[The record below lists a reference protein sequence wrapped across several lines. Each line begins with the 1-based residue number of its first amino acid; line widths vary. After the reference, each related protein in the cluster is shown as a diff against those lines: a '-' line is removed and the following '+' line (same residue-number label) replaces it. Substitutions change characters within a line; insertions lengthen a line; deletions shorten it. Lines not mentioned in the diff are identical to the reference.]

1 MHVKSRFPQILACV
15 LALSSCSTT
24 KVIPQGEYR
33 LVANNVSVEGGCE
46 IPSSVLN
53 SCIKDQPGASLLG
66 WNPLI
71 SMYNWSGGQST
82 GFKGIWYKLG
92 QAPVVLN
99 RANID
104 ASCRNLQRKFE
115 FYGYYGSSVEPVIT
129 CKGRKAYV
137 NYRINPGRRYIIDDL
152 RYNIPSSPEFE
163 DDFLA
168 DTANVSVLRGDYL
181 RQDILT
187 AESTRSVAHLRR
199 LGYYSLDKSQYG
211 FVADTLQRSGHVLLE
226 YTIKALPSA
235 PLRKYTFGEVGIS
248 YPSDM
253 KMRPQVLKGMNLVKP
268 GQTFDER
275 VLENTYSRFS
285 SMKVFSS
292 VAVET
297 SLSDKG
303 DVDCE
308 IVLTPSALQGFKANL
323 EASTNSNGL
332 IGVSP
337 QISFYHKNVFGGGEW
352 FNLGFSGNFQFM
364 MGSDTRAEEFGVS
377 ANLSLPRF
385 LGLDYSRF
393 KGANIPRTE
402 FNASYSYQNR
412 PEYYRNIISTSFGYS
427 GRFWNH
433 YYQFYPLQLSYV
445 RLHEVSDAFRI
456 ILASNPQLKYAYE
469 DHFDAGAGA
478 YLYYTTAKEVVPK
491 TSYRTTSLRVDVSGN
506 VLNLLG
512 SPSLILGSPYAQYAR
527 GEFAHAQAWR
537 FGKRERQAIAARVL
551 VGAGYAY
558 GNSEFLPYEKQFYAG
573 GSMGMRGWQARALGP
588 GDNPMETSFSIPS
601 QTGDMK
607 FEADLEYRIQM
618 FWKLEGAAFAE
629 VGNVWNSSDG
639 YSFAQMAS
647 TLAADWGLG
656 LRANFDLI
664 LIRVDMGIQLRD
676 PVSARWLRP
685 SAAFSDHRF
694 ALHFGVGYP
703 F

>member
-1 MHVKSRFPQILACV
+1 MHVKARFPQILACI
-15 LALSSCSTT
+15 LAISSCSTT
-24 KVIPQGEYR
+24 KVIPQGQYR
-33 LVANNVSVEGGCE
+33 LVSNNITVEGGSE
-46 IPSSVLN
+46 IPASVLN

-71 SMYNWSGGQST
+71 SMYNWSGGQSE

-92 QAPVVLN
+92 QAPVVLSRPN
-99 RANID
+99 VD
-104 ASCRNLQRKFE
+104 VSCKSLLRKFE
-115 FYGYYGSSVEPVIT
+115 YYGYYGSKVEPVIT
-129 CKGRKAYV
+129 YKGRKAYV
-137 NYRINPGRRYIIDDL
+137 NYIVTPGRRYIIDDIK
-152 RYNIPSSPEFE
+152 YSIPTGGEFGS
-163 DDFLA
+163 DFLA
-168 DTANVSVLRGDYL
+168 DTGNVSIMRGDWL
-181 RQDILT
+181 RQDIL
-187 AESTRSVAHLRR
+187 ASESARSAQALRS
-199 LGYYSLDKSQYG
+199 LGYYPLDKSQYS
-211 FVADTLQRSGHVLLE
+211 FVADTLSRSGHVSLE
-226 YTIKALPSA
+226 YTIKENPAM
-235 PLRKYTFGEVGIS
+235 PLRKYNFGEVGIS

-253 KMRPQVLKGMNLVKP
+253 KMRSKVLKGMNLVKP
-268 GQTFDER
+268 GQLFDDR

-297 SLSDKG
+297 SLSEKG

-308 IVLTPSALQGFKANL
+308 VVLTPSALQGFKANL

-332 IGVSP
+332 IGISP
-337 QISFYHKNVFGGGEW
+337 QITFYHKNVFGGGEW
-352 FNLGFSGNFQFM
+352 FNLGFSGNFQFKV
-364 MGSDTRAEEFGVS
+364 GSDTKAEEFGVN
-377 ANLSLPRF
+377 AGLSLPRF

-402 FNASYSYQNR
+402 FNAAYNYQNR

-427 GRFWNH
+427 GRFWKH
-433 YYQFYPLQLSYV
+433 YYQLYPLQLSYV
-445 RLHEVSDAFRI
+445 RLHEVSDAFSAV
-456 ILASNPQLKYAYE
+456 LATNPQLKYAYE

-478 YLYYTTAKEVVPK
+478 YLYYTTTTEVVPK

-506 VLNLLG
+506 VLSLLG

-527 GEFAHAQAWR
+527 GEFSHSQAWR
-537 FGKRERQAIAARVL
+537 FGKREHQAIAGRVL

-588 GDNPMETSFSIPS
+588 GNSPMETSFSIPS
-601 QTGDMK
+601 QTGDVK
-607 FEADLEYRIQM
+607 FEADIEYRIAM

-629 VGNVWNSSDG
+629 VGNVWNSGDG

-647 TLAADWGLG
+647 TLAADWGFG
-656 LRANFDLI
+656 LRVNLDLI
-664 LIRVDMGIQLRD
+664 LIRVDMGVQLRD
-676 PVSARWLRP
+676 PVSAQWLRP
-685 SAAFSDHRF
+685 SAALSDHRF